1 MPSAILSPVSEVGE
15 GNTLAATV
23 ALPSD
28 ELGAARA
35 LNNEYLKRHPEEVAR
50 FLDGRSA
57 AETVS
62 FISIATPHVAAQ
74 ILERLNP
81 RVAAEAIGRLS
92 LDAARNVVAAMNP
105 ARSAPIVVSM
115 PANQRDALL
124 MRLDPRMA
132 TEIREML
139 SYPAESA
146 GALMDPRISAFGE
159 ETTVDDALRKMRT
172 FKEKDIAAIYLQDA
186 SGRLAG
192 AVPLGEIATAAPET
206 KLRDLVRGTTGTV
219 NVTASREEIVEFL
232 TTHRLQ
238 TLPVV
243 DSDSRLVGVIR
254 YKQLV
259 DVAEEQATMSLQ
271 TMVGV
276 GKEERAL
283 SPVKFSVRQ
292 RLPWLEINLATAF
305 LAAAV
310 VGLFEGTIEKYT
322 ALAVLLPVVAG
333 QSGNSGM
340 QALGVTMRG
349 LALREIR
356 LNAWPRLL
364 VKEAG
369 VGILNGIAISITT
382 MLGVFFWSRS
392 LGLTITIGV
401 AMIFAMII
409 ACICGAMVPMVLK
422 ALGQD
427 PATSS
432 SIVLTT
438 FTDCGGF
445 LSFLGLA
452 TLLSTIIPLE

>member
-1 MPSAILSPVSEVGE
+1 VSGEANALSATG
-15 GNTLAATV
+15 TV
-23 ALPSD
+23 PD

-35 LNNEYLKRHPEEVAR
+35 LNNEYLRQHPDEVSR
-50 FLDGRSA
+50 FLDDRGP
-57 AETVS
+57 AETAALLGASVPE
-62 FISIATPHVAAQ
+62 TAAQ

-81 RVAAEAIGRLS
+81 RVAAEAVLALPAETS
-92 LDAARNVVAAMNP
+92 VSVVTAMNP
-105 ARSAPIVVSM
+105 GRAAPVMVSM
-115 PANQRDALL
+115 PVKEREELL
-124 MRLDPRMA
+124 GRLDA
-132 TEIREML
+132 KVANDIREVL
-139 SYPAESA
+139 SYPNDSA
-146 GALMDPRISAFGE
+146 GALMDPRITAFVDDM
-159 ETTVDDALRKMRT
+159 TVDGALRKMRT
-172 FKEKDIAAIYLQDA
+172 FKEKEIDSIYLQDS
-186 SGRLAG
+186 SGRLSG
-192 AVPLGEIATAAPET
+192 AIPLGILATSTADT
-206 KLRDLVRGTTGTV
+206 KLKDLVRAAPLMV
-219 NVTASREEIVEFL
+219 NVTASREEIVDSVGAQ
-232 TTHRLQ
+232 RLS
-238 TLPVV
+238 TVPVV

-254 YKQLV
+254 YRQLV
-259 DVAEEQATMSLQ
+259 AAAEAEASLSLQ

-283 SPVKFSVRQ
+283 SRIPFAVKQ

-310 VGLFEGTIEKYT
+310 VGLFEDTIAKYT

-340 QALGVTMRG
+340 QALAVTMRG

-356 LNAWPRLL
+356 ITAWPRLI

-369 VGILNGIAISITT
+369 VGIINGIAIGITT
-382 MLGVFFWSRS
+382 MLGVFLWSHS
-392 LGLTITIGV
+392 LGLTLVIGI
-401 AMIFAMII
+401 AMVMAMFI
-409 ACICGAMVPMVLK
+409 ACICGAMTPIVLK

-452 TLLSTIIPLE
+452 TLLSSLLPTG

>member
-1 MPSAILSPVSEVGE
+1 MSGSGE
-15 GNTLAATV
+15 GSTLAAAGV
-23 ALPSD
+23 VPD
-28 ELGAARA
+28 ELDAARA
-35 LNNEYLKRHPEEVAR
+35 LNTEYLKQHPEEVAR
-50 FLDGRSA
+50 FLDGRGP
-57 AETVS
+57 AETAAL
-62 FISIATPHVAAQ
+62 IATAMPSTAAQ

-81 RVAAEAIGRLS
+81 RVAADALLRLS
-92 LDAARNVVAAMNP
+92 PEAARLVVTAMNP
-105 ARSAPIVVSM
+105 ARGAPIIVSL
-115 PANQRDALL
+115 PAQERDALL
-124 MRLDPRMA
+124 ARLEPRIA
-132 TEIREML
+132 TEIREIL
-139 SYPAESA
+139 SYPSESA
-146 GALMDPRISAFGE
+146 GSLMDPRITAFTE
-159 ETTVDDALRKMRT
+159 DTTVDEALRRMRT
-172 FKEKDIAAIYLQDA
+172 FKEKELGAIYLQDR

-192 AVPLGEIATAAPET
+192 SVPLGEIATAAPET
-206 KLRDLVRGTTGTV
+206 KLKDLVRGTPAMV

-232 TTHRLQ
+232 NEQRLA

-254 YKQLV
+254 YRQLV
-259 DVAEEQATMSLQ
+259 AAAEAEATMSMQ

-283 SPVKFSVRQ
+283 SKVTFSVRQ

-310 VGLFEGTIEKYT
+310 VGLFEDTIAKYT

-340 QALGVTMRG
+340 QALAVTMRG
-349 LALREIR
+349 LALREVR
-356 LNAWPRLL
+356 VAHWPRIIF
-364 VKEAG
+364 KEAG
-369 VGILNGIAISITT
+369 VGIINGIAIALTT
-382 MLGVFFWSRS
+382 MLGVFLWSHS
-392 LGLTITIGV
+392 VGLTLIIGI
-401 AMIFAMII
+401 AMVLSMII

-452 TLLSTIIPLE
+452 TLLSNLLE

>member
-1 MPSAILSPVSEVGE
+1 MP
-15 GNTLAATV
+15 
-23 ALPSD
+23 D

-35 LNNEYLKRHPEEVAR
+35 LNNEYLKRHPEEVAH
-50 FLDGRSA
+50 FLDGRGPVEA
-57 AETVS
+57 ASLIERAS
-62 FISIATPHVAAQ
+62 PEAAAK

-81 RVAAEAIGRLS
+81 RVAAHAIVRLS
-92 LDAARNVVAAMNP
+92 LEEARGIVTAMNP
-105 ARSAPIVVSM
+105 ARAAPIIISM
-115 PANQRDALL
+115 PLPQQEAIL
-124 MRLDPRMA
+124 MRLDKGIA
-132 TEIREML
+132 KEIREIL
-139 SYPAESA
+139 AYPPESA
-146 GALMDPRISAFGE
+146 GALMDPRISAFGQD
-159 ETTVDDALRKMRT
+159 TTVDDALRKMRN
-172 FKEKDIAAIYLQDA
+172 FNEKDINAIYLQDA

-206 KLRDLVRGTTGTV
+206 KLRDLVRGQAAMV
-219 NVTASREEIVEFL
+219 AVTASREEIVEYL
-232 TTHRLQ
+232 NTHRLQ

-254 YKQLV
+254 YRQLT
-259 DVAEEQATMSLQ
+259 DATEAQATIGLQ

-283 SPVKFSVRQ
+283 SKVRFSVRQ

-310 VGLFEGTIEKYT
+310 VGLFEDTIAKYT

-340 QALGVTMRG
+340 QALAVTMRG

-356 LNAWPRLL
+356 ISAWPRLIL
-364 VKEAG
+364 KEAG
-369 VGILNGIAISITT
+369 VGIVNGIAIAFTT
-382 MLGVFFWSRS
+382 MLGVFFWSHS
-392 LGLTITIGV
+392 FGLTIVIGL
-401 AMIFAMII
+401 AMVMAMFI
-409 ACICGAMVPMVLK
+409 ACVCGAMVPIVLK

-452 TLLSTIIPLE
+452 TLFSSIFPLQ

>member
-1 MPSAILSPVSEVGE
+1 VSGLGE
-15 GNTLAATV
+15 AKTLAAAATV
-23 ALPSD
+23 PD
-28 ELGAARA
+28 ELDAART
-35 LNNEYLKRHPEEVAR
+35 LNNEYLKQHPDEVAR
-50 FLDGRSA
+50 FLDGRGA
-57 AETVS
+57 ADTAAL
-62 FISIATPHVAAQ
+62 IATAVPFAAAQ

-81 RVAAEAIGRLS
+81 RVAADALLRLS
-92 LDAARNVVAAMNP
+92 PEAARLVVTAMNP
-105 ARSAPIVVSM
+105 ARGAPIIVSV
-115 PANQRDALL
+115 PVQERDALL
-124 MRLDPRMA
+124 ARLEPRIA
-132 TEIREML
+132 NEIREIL
-139 SYPAESA
+139 SYPSESA
-146 GALMDPRISAFGE
+146 GALMDPRITAFTE
-159 ETTVDDALRKMRT
+159 DTTVEEALRRMRT
-172 FKEKDIAAIYLQDA
+172 FKEKELGAIYLQDK

-192 AVPLGEIATAAPET
+192 AVPLGEIATATPET
-206 KLRDLVRGTTGTV
+206 KLRDLARGAPAMV
-219 NVTASREEIVEFL
+219 AVTASREEIVAFL
-232 TTHRLQ
+232 NEQRLA

-254 YKQLV
+254 YRQLV
-259 DVAEEQATMSLQ
+259 AAAEAEATMSLQ

-283 SPVKFSVRQ
+283 SRVTFSVRQ

-310 VGLFEGTIEKYT
+310 VGLFEDTIAKYT

-340 QALGVTMRG
+340 QALAVTMRG

-356 LNAWPRLL
+356 VTAWPRLI

-369 VGILNGIAISITT
+369 VGILNGVAIAVTT
-382 MLGVFFWSRS
+382 MLGVFFWSHS
-392 LGLTITIGV
+392 GGLTLIIGL
-401 AMIFAMII
+401 AMVMAMII
-409 ACICGAMVPMVLK
+409 AGICGAMVPIVLK
-422 ALGQD
+422 AVGQD

-452 TLLSTIIPLE
+452 TLFSSLLN